1 MKQARIYPKQGQH
14 KGMYVELAARV
25 VNSEKQSR
33 PCLNR
38 KLKISF
44 SQLARKKPSFSEVL
58 NLVTSD

>member
-14 KGMYVELAARV
+14 KGMDVELAARV

-38 KLKISF
+38 
-44 SQLARKKPSFSEVL
+44 
-58 NLVTSD
+58 